1 MADEVTGRPDH
12 INDVILRDYPPTESR
27 PEIAFGWTPHKPHVY
42 ENLQKLAKEKKPTEK
57 YLNAQLAQ
65 MQADFDVVA
74 YKRKREEE
82 YPKQGDQLDDL
93 YRAGA
98 FSPEM
103 AAKIKAVK
111 DKHPKP

>member
-1 MADEVTGRPDH
+1 
-12 INDVILRDYPPTESR
+12 
-27 PEIAFGWTPHKPHVY
+27 
-42 ENLQKLAKEKKPTEK
+42 
-57 YLNAQLAQ
+57 